1 MSQVVRDSKCYSS
14 NSVDREVNC
23 AYGMSY
29 CDVLL
34 EEKIE
39 CFTRAL
45 QKTTGIFSL
54 KLYLG
59 TLRPCL
65 LDFHDLLYFL

>member
-1 MSQVVRDSKCYSS
+1 MAQVVRGCKCYSS

-39 CFTRAL
+39 CVTRAL
-45 QKTTGIFSL
+45 QETTEISRL
-54 KLYLG
+54 KSPIALYG
-59 TLRPCL
+59 T
-65 LDFHDLLYFL
+65 Y